1 MKTSMKNVGYFVL
14 CVVLTHA
21 LSFAFAQP
29 KRMVKKPYSSMVQSS
44 STQQDSA
51 KLAKERE
58 TVEMAKKVGEL
69 ENIIVYNSELFQRE
83 LNSKV
88 VWIYVLLGVMLV
100 ACLMIYGI
108 ISRINRREGSDQ
120 EKHDALLKELLTSGR
135 NLEAQIKNL
144 EMDLK
149 ALKPSQRKASQSKKR
164 K

>member
-1 MKTSMKNVGYFVL
+1 MKISMKKVGYFVL
-14 CVVLTHA
+14 CVVLTHT
-21 LSFAFAQP
+21 LSLVFAQP

-69 ENIIVYNSELFQRE
+69 ENIIVYNSELFRRE
-83 LNSKV
+83 LNAKV

-100 ACLMIYGI
+100 ACLMIYGV
-108 ISRINRREGSDQ
+108 ISQISRREGAGQ
-120 EKHDALLKELLTSGR
+120 EKYDTLLKELITSRR

-144 EMDLK
+144 EVELK
-149 ALKPSQRKASQSKKR
+149 AFKPSSRKTSQSKKR